1 MCRVVPREHS
11 RTHSPRLLGTKLTMQ
26 TSAYES
32 RALAAQGRLIGK
44 KIALFCDHKFE
55 DMEVMWPKMRLEEEG
70 AEVVVIG
77 CHPAGTTYNGKF
89 GYPMRSA
96 KSIDDDGVA
105 IAEQWDALVLPGGF
119 APDYYRRSAK
129 MLTLTTAMAAAA
141 KPIAAICHGP
151 WMLCSARRA
160 DGTPLCT
167 GHQVTAFS
175 AIKDD
180 VINAGATWMDQPVV
194 VSAAKI
200 GGNTEIIVTSRTPN
214 DLVPWVRAIIDL
226 IATPLE
232 IN

>member
-1 MCRVVPREHS
+1 VNRAPSVVCS
-11 RTHSPRLLGTKLTMQ
+11 MA
-26 TSAYES
+26 SAYES
-32 RALAAQGRLIGK
+32 RAVAAQGRLIGK

-89 GYPMRSA
+89 GYPVRSA

-105 IAEQWDALVLPGGF
+105 IADQWDALVLPGGF
-119 APDYYRRSAK
+119 APDYYRRSSK

-214 DLVPWVRAIIDL
+214 DLVPWIRAIIDL
-226 IATPLE
+226 VATPLE